1 MDATVEFQWASVV
14 VPAMAALVGAAV
26 GGFFTLIAASRS
38 TRSAALQ
45 ALEAQRAEWQR
56 QDEANRERLA
66 LRDAQH
72 HRELLT
78 RAVGI
83 LLEVLWTKE
92 RRLCD
97 ALHVAR
103 TNLTDSPA
111 SSDDKALQLLG
122 ELDLETHAN
131 MLQALPYVHD
141 FELKSRLE
149 SVQVVVNAAY
159 NLRAAGPRHVTY
171 EEYSRAM
178 LETQRYFKWLRW
190 NLECALLGEALP
202 EMVTVPDLR
211 RPLSEPEWPI
221 PEGMPDHA

>member
-1 MDATVEFQWASVV
+1 MDATVEFQWASVL
-14 VPAMAALVGAAV
+14 VPALAALVGAAV
-26 GGFFTLIAASRS
+26 GGFFTLIAASR
-38 TRSAALQ
+38 TTKSAARQ
-45 ALEAQRAEWQR
+45 ALKAQRAEWRR

-66 LRDAQH
+66 LQEAQH
-72 HRELLT
+72 RRELLT

-83 LLEVLWTKE
+83 LLDVLWAKE

-97 ALHVAR
+97 ALHLAR
-103 TNLTDSPA
+103 TNLTDSPV

-122 ELDLETHAN
+122 ALDLETRAD
-131 MLQALPYVHD
+131 MLRALPYIHD
-141 FELKSRLE
+141 LELKSRLE

-159 NLRAAGPRHVTY
+159 NLRAAGQHHVTN

-178 LETQRYFKWLRW
+178 LETQWYFKWLRW

-202 EMVTVPDLR
+202 AGVTVPDLR
-211 RPLSEPEWPI
+211 RPLSEPAWPI